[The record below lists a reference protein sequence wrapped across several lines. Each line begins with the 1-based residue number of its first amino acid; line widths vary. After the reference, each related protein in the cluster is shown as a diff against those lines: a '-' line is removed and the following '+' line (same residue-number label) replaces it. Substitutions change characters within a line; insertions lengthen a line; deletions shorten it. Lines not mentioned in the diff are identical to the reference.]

1 LKKYL
6 NREISWLAFNG
17 RVLQEAADK
26 SVPLINRL
34 RFLGIFSNNR
44 DEFFSV
50 RVATVRRMQIVGSD
64 GKAALG
70 RNPKKLLAEILAKV
84 KKQEKEFL
92 KIYSEIVKEME
103 DKNVF
108 IVNEKKLTDTQIQYL
123 KNYFH
128 QKIHNALVP
137 IMIDD
142 ERPLPELKD
151 KSIYLALKL
160 TPKAKEE
167 KTLYSLIKVPTETLP
182 RFIPIP
188 NKDGKKYLILLEDVI
203 RLFVKDIFFVFDCKQ
218 IEAYIVKITRDAELD
233 IEDDKFVTLIEKISK
248 SVEQRKLGEPVR
260 LVYDSSIPKDLR
272 NVLINK
278 LGLQEDSLV
287 PGGRYHSFKDFID
300 FPDVGPAKWTYRT
313 LPQIRHKDLPINKSV
328 LSQIAKKDILLTYPY
343 HSFNHFIDMLR
354 EAAIDPKVT
363 TIKMTIYRLA
373 KNSKVIANLIN
384 AAKNGKEVLV
394 LMEIQARFDEQAN
407 IEWAKEMQDAGVNVI
422 FGFPSIKVHSK
433 VCLVTRIEDGKKVR
447 YCNIATGNFN
457 EVTANIFSDF
467 TLLTANE
474 KITSEMNRLFTF
486 FRKSY
491 KNYKYQNIIVAPFTC
506 RTRLY
511 KLINNEME
519 NATAGN
525 KAEIILKMNS
535 LVDKKMIKKLYAASQ
550 AGVKVKLIVRGIC
563 CLTPGVKGLSEN
575 IEAISI
581 IDKFLEHA
589 RVFVFHNNGDPAY
602 YIGSADLMPRNLD
615 NRIETICPIYDQ
627 DIKDELKKF
636 LTIQWADNS
645 KARLH
650 DYDLKNEYRS
660 SKSKKKQRAQIDYY
674 NYLKSKH
681 LSS

>member
-70 RNPKKLLAEILAKV
+70 RSPKKLLKEILAKV

-92 KIYSEIVKEME
+92 KIYGEIVKEME

-108 IVNEKKLTDTQIQYL
+108 IVDEKNLSDSQTDYL
-123 KNYFH
+123 RNYFH
-128 QKIHNALVP
+128 DKVHNALVP

-142 ERPLPELKD
+142 DRPLPELKD
-151 KSIYLALKL
+151 KSIYLAVKL
-160 TPKAKEE
+160 TPKVKSDKAHF
-167 KTLYSLIKVPTETLP
+167 SLIKVPTDSIP
-182 RFIPIP
+182 RFISIP
-188 NKDGKKYLILLEDVI
+188 NKQGKKYLILLEDVI
-203 RLFVKDIFFVFDCKQ
+203 RLFLKDIFFVFECKQ
-218 IEAYIVKITRDAELD
+218 IEAYIIKITRDAELD
-233 IEDDKFVTLIEKISK
+233 IEDDKFITLIDKISK

-272 NVLINK
+272 NIIVNK
-278 LGLQEDSLV
+278 MELQEDSLI

-300 FPDVGPAKWTYRT
+300 FPEVGPANWTYRT
-313 LPQIRHKDLPINKSV
+313 LPQIRHKDLPLNKSV

-354 EAAIDPKVT
+354 EAAIDPNVT

-373 KNSKVIANLIN
+373 KNSKVINNLIN

-407 IEWAKEMQDAGVNVI
+407 IDWAKEMQDAGVNVI

-433 VCLVTRIEDGKKVR
+433 VCLISRIEDGKKVR

-457 EVTANIFSDF
+457 EVTANVFSDF

-486 FRKSY
+486 FTKSY
-491 KNYKYQNIIVAPFTC
+491 KNYNYRNLIVAPFTC
-506 RTRLY
+506 RSRLI
-511 KLINNEME
+511 KLINNEIE
-519 NATAGN
+519 AAQDGK
-525 KAEIILKMNS
+525 KAEIMLKMNS
-535 LVDKKMIKKLYAASQ
+535 LVDKKMIKKLYTASQ
-550 AGVKVKLIVRGIC
+550 AGVKIKLIVRGIC
-563 CLTPGVKGLSEN
+563 CLVPGVKGLSEN

-589 RVFVFHNNGDPAY
+589 RVFVFHNNGNPLY
-602 YIGSADLMPRNLD
+602 FIGSADLMPRNLD
-615 NRIETICPIYDQ
+615 NRIETICPIYDD
-627 DIKDELKKF
+627 DIKEELNKF
-636 LTIQWADNS
+636 LKMQWADNC
-645 KARLH
+645 KARIH
-650 DYDLKNEYRS
+650 DYELTNEYRKKS
-660 SKSKKKQRAQIDYY
+660 SKKAQRAQIDYY

-681 LSS
+681 KAS